1 MTAISKKMVEFN
13 KRKVAALRK
22 MASFYPMAI
31 YEFTPIVT
39 HIRLL

>member
-1 MTAISKKMVEFN
+1 MTAISKKMVKFN

-39 HIRLL
+39 DIRLL